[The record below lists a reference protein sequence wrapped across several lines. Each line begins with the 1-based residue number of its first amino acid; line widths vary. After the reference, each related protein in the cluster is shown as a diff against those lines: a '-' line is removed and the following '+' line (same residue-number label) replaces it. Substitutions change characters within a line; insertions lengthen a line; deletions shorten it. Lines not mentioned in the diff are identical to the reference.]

1 MSAEYP
7 TKEVVET
14 QGDTKAHVDEK
25 DAHHHH
31 HTFGERVRSSISVQS
46 LDENTVE
53 GQIFS
58 MNDVDP
64 VLDKKMRLVNNAI
77 DEIGWT
83 GMHMKLFF
91 LNGFGYAADSLILL
105 LQSVTAG
112 QAALEFSPSLQNGLT
127 VAAYSGM
134 LIGALFWGLSADVI
148 GRRFAFNVSLFSCS
162 IFAICAGA
170 SPNWYALGAFTALAA
185 FGSGGNLI
193 LDTTV
198 FLEYLPGNKQW
209 LLTLMA
215 CWWGLAPVVVAAF
228 AWPFLSIGKYNC
240 TSHATCTYDNNMGW
254 RYVWYSNGALVFV
267 LSILRVTV
275 IRLKETPKYLLAKG
289 QDQQVVDTFQ
299 AIAAQ
304 YNRPCSL
311 TIQQLDECGPI
322 KSTYGKARYGFSELV
337 AHLRGLF
344 QTKKLG
350 LSTGLI
356 WLSWTLIGLAY
367 PLFYVFLP
375 QFLASRGAQTGQS
388 GAYYTW
394 RNYMITNTVG
404 IFGPVLAGFMCNW
417 KLLGRRYTMVIGAL
431 VSMAFFFAYTAVRT
445 PAQNIA
451 FTCMIY
457 FWVNVYYG
465 TLYAYTPE
473 SLPSAH
479 RATGNGIAV
488 GCNRVMGLVSAFVAE
503 YSDTATSAPIY
514 ICAALYI
521 AMAIVAIIMPFEP
534 YGKRSM

>member
-1 MSAEYP
+1 MSTDYP

-14 QGDTKAHVDEK
+14 KADAK
-25 DAHHHH
+25 DDHPRHHSLS
-31 HTFGERVRSSISVQS
+31 ERVRHSISVQP

-58 MNDVDP
+58 MNDIDP
-64 VLDKKMRLVNNAI
+64 VLDKKMRLVNDAI

-83 GMHMKLFF
+83 NMHLKLFF

-105 LQSVTAG
+105 LQSVTSG
-112 QAALEFSPSLQNGLT
+112 QAALEFNPSFKNGLT
-127 VAAYSGM
+127 VAAYCGM

-162 IFAICAGA
+162 IFATVAGA

-215 CWWGLAPVVVAAF
+215 CWWGLAPVIAAAF
-228 AWPFLSIGKYNC
+228 AWPFLSISKYNC
-240 TSHATCTYDNNMGW
+240 TSHATCTYHNNMGW

-289 QDQQVVDTFQ
+289 QDQEVVNTFHS
-299 AIAAQ
+299 IAAK

-311 TIQQLDECGPI
+311 TIEQLEACGPI
-322 KSTYGKARYGFSELV
+322 KSTYGKSRYGFSEFV

-344 QTKKLG
+344 ETKKLG
-350 LSTGLI
+350 VSTALI

-375 QFLASRGAQTGQS
+375 QFLESRGAETGQS

-417 KLLGRRYTMVIGAL
+417 KFLGRRYTMVIGAL
-431 VSMAFFFAYTAVRT
+431 ISMAFFFAYTAVRT
-445 PAQNIA
+445 PAQNIG
-451 FTCMIY
+451 FTCAIY
-457 FWVNVYYG
+457 FFVNVYYG

-488 GCNRVMGLVSAFVAE
+488 GCNRVMGLVSAFVAA
-503 YSDTATSAPIY
+503 YSNTATSAPIY
-514 ICAALYI
+514 ICASLYI
-521 AMAIVAIIMPFEP
+521 AMAIVAVIMPFEP